1 MHWVK
6 ISELLNVD
14 LVDDFA
20 ELIEVMFSD
29 SLTEFQYI
37 VENDEWIIVKK

>member
-1 MHWVK
+1 M
-6 ISELLNVD
+6 D